1 MTTTTHLTDENRVEF
16 LHCFFSAATHEAS
29 AAMCRWTGG
38 LISMRLDEV
47 REVPL
52 EEVCA
57 EYDFGSDLLTMIVLS
72 LQGELGGDMIL
83 TFDEDNGRHL
93 AATLLHRAKNE
104 SPEWSALEK
113 SALMETGNI
122 LGCAYMNALTKLVG
136 TQLVPSPPTFL
147 QDYGASVLEQAL
159 MAQAMTCDKVLIC
172 RTSFERQ
179 GEALNWNVFFVPSD
193 ALRTAMQTA
202 IEN

>member
-1 MTTTTHLTDENRVEF
+1 MTTTAQTASDNHLDF

-47 REVPL
+47 REMPL

-57 EYDFGSDLLTMIVLS
+57 EYDFGAELLTMIVLS

-83 TFDEDNGRHL
+83 TFDDHNGRQL
-93 AATLLHRAKNE
+93 AASLLHRSVDE
-104 SPEWSALEK
+104 HPEWTPLEK

-159 MAQAMTCDKVLIC
+159 MPQAMTCDKVLIC

-179 GEALNWNVFFVPSD
+179 GEELNWNVFFVPSV
-193 ALRTAMQTA
+193 ALRTAMQDA
-202 IEN
+202 IEQ